1 MRYGYN
7 PNAGSVEDVI
17 GEQSIA
23 GQKLGAGYSSAPTI
37 TIADPPSGTT
47 ATATCTISGGIINA
61 ITVTNAG
68 SGYSSPPVVTVSGGS
83 PSTAAVLIAVC
94 RGAAGEPA
102 DVPLPFG
109 GFPGA
114 VTYS

>member
-7 PNAGSVEDVI
+7 PNAGGVESVI
-17 GEQSIA
+17 GKTA
-23 GQKLGAGYSSAPTI
+23 LGVQILGVGYSSAPTI
-37 TIADPPSGTT
+37 AIAAPSSGTT
-47 ATATCTISGGIINA
+47 ATATCTVSGGAINA

-68 SGYSSPPVVTVSGGS
+68 SGYSSPPAVTVSGGS
-83 PSTAAVLIAVC
+83 PSSPAVLIAVC
-94 RGAAGEPA
+94 RGASGEPD
-102 DVPLPFG
+102 DVPLPYG

>member
-7 PNAGSVEDVI
+7 PLGGTVESIYAWSYEGTIMAGT
-17 GEQSIA
+17 
-23 GQKLGAGYSSAPTI
+23 GYSSAPTI
-37 TIADPPSGTT
+37 TIAAPPSGTT
-47 ATATCTISGGIINA
+47 ATATCTISGGIIDT
-61 ITVTNAG
+61 ITVTEAG
-68 SGYSSPPVVTVSGGS
+68 DGYSSPPAVTVSGGS

-102 DVPLPFG
+102 DVPLPYG